1 MRVMLSMISKNRFS
15 SIALRMIIVGSL
27 STTGLL
33 FFTPTAY
40 SHPHPNASIQGDGA
54 CWVWE
59 PEISEDYIDELEIYY
74 NCDQYIV
81 EDEDN
86 QINRDGYDGWGEG
99 YVNEDI
105 FDWDLSG
112 AEFVDDELVGRE
124 IIIPG
129 TDGDDTDGSTYTV
142 TFSKNNVT
150 YLIESTNPEDELSIS
165 GDLGS
170 DGDSFYTTLG
180 SHFISYDKDDDTGEP
195 ESDPIFMWETNGV
208 IDFTN
213 ENDEPTVTI
222 TGQRLQLTHY
232 AYAYRYAGFTSP
244 EEFFTRFLKFIDAD
258 KTRTDVFDIN
268 WGAPAPAPVYVRQT
282 SNLTFAQSLYASD
295 TLSDPDGQLRA
306 TVDQVMSKYGSL
318 IK

>member
-1 MRVMLSMISKNRFS
+1 MLNMISKNRFS

-40 SHPHPNASIQGDGA
+40 SHPHTNVSIQGDGG
-54 CWVWE
+54 CWVWDAG
-59 PEISEDYIDELEIYY
+59 IGSDDINELEIYD
-74 NCDQYIV
+74 NCDQ
-81 EDEDN
+81 DN
-86 QINRDGYDGWGEG
+86 RINGDGYDNWGRG
-99 YVNEDI
+99 IVNENR
-105 FDWDLSG
+105 FDWALSE
-112 AEFVDDELVGRE
+112 AEFVDGELVGRE

-150 YLIESTNPEDELSIS
+150 YLIESTNPEDFLVIS

-170 DGDSFYTTLG
+170 DSDSFYTTLG
-180 SHFISYDKDDDTGEP
+180 SHFISYEKNSDTGLPYE
-195 ESDPIFMWETNGV
+195 DPIFKWETNGA
-208 IDFTN
+208 IDFEN
-213 ENDEPTVTI
+213 EEDNTFVTI
-222 TGQRLQLTHY
+222 TGQSLQLTHY
-232 AYAYRYAGFTSP
+232 AYAYRTNGFTSSD
-244 EEFFTRFLKFIDAD
+244 EFFTSFLKFIDAD

-268 WGAPAPAPVYVRQT
+268 WRATAAPVYVRQS

-295 TLSDPDGQLRA
+295 TLSDPDGQLRKTIDSINA
-306 TVDQVMSKYGSL
+306 KYANL

>member
-1 MRVMLSMISKNRFS
+1 VMLSMISKNKFS

-33 FFTPTAY
+33 FFTPTA
-40 SHPHPNASIQGDGA
+40 NADQVSIQGDGA

-59 PEISEDYIDELEIYY
+59 PDIAADEMDELEIYD
-74 NCDQYIV
+74 NCDQ
-81 EDEDN
+81 DN
-86 QINRDGYDGWGEG
+86 QIKRDGYDGWGEG
-99 YVNEDI
+99 YVNEHR
-105 FDWDLSG
+105 FDWALSE
-112 AEFVDDELVGRE
+112 AEFVDGELELVGRE

-150 YLIESTNPEDELSIS
+150 YLIESTNPEDFLEIS
-165 GDLGS
+165 GDMGS
-170 DGDSFYTTLG
+170 DADSFYTTLG
-180 SHFISYDKDDDTGEP
+180 SHFISYEKNSDTGLPYE
-195 ESDPIFMWETNGV
+195 DPIFKWETNGV
-208 IDFTN
+208 ITEN
-213 ENDEPTVTI
+213 EDEVEPDQPIVTI
-222 TGQRLQLTHY
+222 RGQSLQLTHY
-232 AYAYRYAGFTSP
+232 AYAYRTDGFTSSD
-244 EEFFTRFLKFIDAD
+244 EFFTSFLKFIDAD

-268 WGAPAPAPVYVRQT
+268 WRATAPAPAYVRQS

-318 IK
+318 VK